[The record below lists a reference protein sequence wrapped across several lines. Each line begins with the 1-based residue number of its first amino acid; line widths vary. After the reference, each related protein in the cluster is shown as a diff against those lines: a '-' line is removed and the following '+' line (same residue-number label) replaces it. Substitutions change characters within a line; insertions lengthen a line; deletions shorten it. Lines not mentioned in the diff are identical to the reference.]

1 MKRISLFL
9 VAITTFSIG
18 CGLSWLYQSY
28 LKQLVVVPPKVEIP
42 AQRRQV
48 SLDGIT
54 RTVVSCGILGG
65 YNQAYQLPNGTKLSE
80 GTACFHSFEDAQVK
94 LNSWLLRADQILERT
109 VPDSSVAGQPRSNR
123 IVAVFPKEKYRDEH
137 LEIMWIEGSCIHYL
151 SAPTLEYALEFEKS
165 TFNPHKF
172 FSDNHSTPS
181 KSEFTSWPLKS
192 KSCNQMKKTF

>member
-18 CGLSWLYQSY
+18 CGLSWLYQSSMTP
-28 LKQLVVVPPKVEIP
+28 LPHSTSVNKEPPHKNN
-42 AQRRQV
+42 V
-48 SLDGIT
+48 SLDGIFPFS
-54 RTVVSCGILGG
+54 RGCGENG
-65 YNQAYQLPNGTKLSE
+65 YSQVYKLPNGDRLSE

-94 LNSWLLRADQILERT
+94 LNSWLLRADQVLERT
-109 VPDSSVAGQPRSNR
+109 VPGSSVAGEPRSNR

-151 SAPTLEYALEFEKS
+151 TAPTLEYALEFEKS
-165 TFNPHKF
+165 VFNPHKF
-172 FSDNHSTPS
+172 FSDSHTTPS